1 MLASEYLFPKSSS
14 DDTERLKSKQVSDD
28 LMISAA
34 QEVSV
39 MAGDAEHPSSITT
52 ITRTNSATTTLVTT
66 VHWTLDRVRLLSVPP
81 SVLKWAANFKFGNTS
96 VTALRLV

>member
-1 MLASEYLFPKSSS
+1 MKYLLASEYLFPKSSS

-28 LMISAA
+28 LLIIAA

-39 MAGDAEHPSSITT
+39 FVMSGDAEHPSSITT

-81 SVLKWAANFKFGNTS
+81 SVLKMGSQF
-96 VTALRLV
+96 